1 MERTTGTTS
10 RRTRGFTL
18 SSMTRIK
25 VLEAG
30 TTTRIKVFHS
40 LALRYSTVLIMFWW
54 DRAGTYIW
62 SKPVMKGTHPSPR
75 DSHSSMA
82 VGSKLYGFG
91 GTDGTSPLDDL
102 FVLDTA
108 TNTWGKPDVFGDV
121 PAPREGHSASLIG
134 DNLFVFGG
142 CGKSSDPSEEE
153 HYNDLHVLNTNT
165 FVWKKIS
172 TTGVSPI
179 PRDIHTCSSY
189 KNCCVV
195 MGGENGGNAYLYD
208 IHILD
213 TETMAWREVKTT
225 GAELMPRAGW
235 LLLLLTLL
243 LTIWLP
249 FFCEKMLRE
258 KDPSEP
264 KLPMRKELKRRRQ
277 EYRATPFVLDK
288 QRDVD
293 KSLVSSHGEFQ
304 AHVQPLGEKMFEAR
318 VSDVFNYGYT
328 LEASIDGKLFHG
340 LLFSYKPGFAQAVQS
355 YILSYSL
362 MPGRKT
368 SQEET
373 TGRPKGRSGSSESTW
388 RNPHSRGENTSGWSH
403 PEERISAWDVVA
415 GYTSS
420 AVYAAALEDL
430 VGSLM
435 PGKFADFVHICE
447 KIGEEKAARI
457 IKQLVKTFK
466 EIYLRGV
473 VHQNLKLDNILSKL
487 NMHDKW

>member
-1 MERTTGTTS
+1 MRQGLGVKGEEALMERTTGTTS
-10 RRTRGFTL
+10 RTTRGFTL
-18 SSMTRIK
+18 SSTTRIK
-25 VLEAG
+25 VLKAG

-40 LALRYSTVLIMFWW
+40 LALRYSTGNMVLIMFWW
-54 DRAGTYIW
+54 DRVGTYIW

-75 DSHSSMA
+75 DSHSSTGI
-82 VGSKLYGFG
+82 GSKLYVFG

-121 PAPREGHSASLIG
+121 PAPREGHSAFLIG

-142 CGKSSDPSEEE
+142 GGKSSDPSEEE
-153 HYNDLHVLNTNT
+153 YFCLEEDFYHWSLAY
-165 FVWKKIS
+165 S
-172 TTGVSPI
+172 S
-179 PRDIHTCSSY
+179 TCSSY
-189 KNCCVV
+189 KNCCIV

-235 LLLLLTLL
+235 LLLLLILL

-264 KLPMRKELKRRRQ
+264 KLPMRKELKRRWQ
-277 EYRATPFVLDK
+277 EYHATPFVLDK
-288 QRDVD
+288 QRDAD
-293 KSLVSSHGEFQ
+293 KSLVSSKGEFQ
-304 AHVQPLGEKMFEAR
+304 AHVQLLVEKMFEAR

-328 LEASIDGKLFHG
+328 LEASIDGKLFRG
-340 LLFSYKPGFAQAVQS
+340 LLFSVGANTWSLLYTSITQKLQACHKEGYKLVKCNDFP
-355 YILSYSL
+355 
-362 MPGRKT
+362 PRKC
-368 SQEET
+368 
-373 TGRPKGRSGSSESTW
+373 ESTW
-388 RNPHSRGENTSGWSH
+388 RNPHSRGENTSGWSY

-430 VGSLM
+430 VGSLT

-473 VHQNLKLDNILSKL
+473 VHQNLELDNILFKL